1 VSKMNDLSHKEAFE
15 LLPWYVNETLEEDE
29 RREVRAHLSNCLVC
43 RRELAFLEQLDEAVV
58 TSPDVDFTP
67 QRAFASLMQRI
78 DTSEA
83 PVAQRIWASLAS
95 GLHALR
101 GAHPVLRSALL
112 VQTAMILLGVFL
124 LLQIPEPD
132 RTPRFETL
140 SEAATPVATEAG
152 NARLRVV
159 FAPDVA
165 VSDVEA
171 LLLAGGAHIVD
182 GPSKVGAFAIDV
194 PADESSGWLER
205 LRTDDRVRFAEPVTD
220 GATQ

>member
-1 VSKMNDLSHKEAFE
+1 MNDLLTHKEAFE
-15 LLPWYVNETLEEDE
+15 LLPWYVNDTLEDDE
-29 RREVRAHLSNCLVC
+29 RRDVRAHLSNCLVC

-78 DTSEA
+78 DTAEA
-83 PVAQRIWASLAS
+83 PVARRIRASLLS

-112 VQTAMILLGVFL
+112 VQTAMILVGVFM

-140 SEAATPVATEAG
+140 SEAAAPVAVEPG
-152 NARLRVV
+152 SARLRVV

-165 VSDVEA
+165 MSDVEA
-171 LLLAGGAHIVD
+171 LLQAGGAHVVD

-194 PADESSGWLER
+194 PADQSDAWLER
-205 LRTDDRVRFAEPVTD
+205 LRADDRVRFAEPVPD
-220 GATQ
+220 GAPQ

>member
-1 VSKMNDLSHKEAFE
+1 MNDLTHKEAFE

-29 RREVRAHLSNCLVC
+29 RRDVRAHLSNCLMC

-67 QRAFASLMQRI
+67 QRAFAALMQRI

-83 PVAQRIWASLAS
+83 PVAQRLWASLVS

-112 VQTAMILLGVFL
+112 VQTGMILLGVFL

-132 RTPRFETL
+132 RAGSFETL
-140 SEAATPVATEAG
+140 SDAPQPVAIEPG
-152 NARLRVV
+152 SARLRVV

-165 VSDVEA
+165 MSDVEA
-171 LLLAGGAHIVD
+171 LLQTGGAHIVD

-194 PADESSGWLER
+194 PADESSAWLDR
-205 LRTDDRVRFAEPVTD
+205 LRADDRVRFAEPVPA